1 VDGIDGRLRRRSDTH
16 GSVATCAGRRRR
28 GERWRKGVGVVAGCA
43 AKAAARRPYR
53 RRVECG
59 RAATAAR
66 RSDTR
71 GFGHRRSE
79 WHGCRDG
86 RPVGALLRGCTCDSA
101 AAAHGAS
108 WRRSADAWAPARKA
122 ETDRW
127 DPGQNYFQIKN
138 TSELK

>member
-1 VDGIDGRLRRRSDTH
+1 VDGIDDRLRRRSDTR

-28 GERWRKGVGVVAGCA
+28 GERRRKGVGVVAGYA
-43 AKAAARRPYR
+43 TKAVARRPYR

-59 RAATAAR
+59 QAATATR

-71 GFGHRRSE
+71 GFEHKRSE

-86 RPVGALLRGCTCDSA
+86 RSVGALLCGCTCDSA
-101 AAAHGAS
+101 AVAHGAS
-108 WRRSADAWAPARKA
+108 WRRSADAWAPAQKA

-138 TSELK
+138 TSERK